1 MINLIKSLKKLQDLA
16 TKKYIMPVLIML
28 AAVLIFM
35 EKGSIGIDRLKELN
49 GGIGM
54 LDMQFG
60 YTGFQVYNMLDNI
73 GLGGRILY
81 SKLLCIDFLFI
92 FVYTAFHFLV
102 IAGLIKKAS
111 LNDYFNI
118 INVLPL
124 LRSVLDV
131 IENCFLLLI
140 LCNYPVMMLTLVNI
154 CSMVTIIKLI
164 LNYIIIAII
173 FILGALS
180 TRQNLKSKILVK
192 KESERI

>member
-35 EKGSIGIDRLKELN
+35 EKGSIGIDKLKELN

-73 GLGGRILY
+73 GLGGRNLY
-81 SKLLCIDFLFI
+81 SKLLCIDFLFM

-102 IAGLIKKAS
+102 IAGLIKKAA

-140 LCNYPVMMLTLVNI
+140 LCNYPVKMLTLVNI
-154 CSMVTIIKLI
+154 CSMVTIIKLT

-180 TRQNLKSKILVK
+180 TRQNLNSKILVK